1 MRRPRR
7 WHWGRRSSP
16 KHATCMNWP
25 SKRRLPRHT
34 LRGPTLPK
42 NRNTRCWPARKF
54 CTPSGSSPAP
64 GARRS
69 RAYWIGFIA
78 MADGPVLITGG
89 AGFIGSNLAAALL
102 EKGYSLRILDDLS
115 SGKRSNLAL
124 DNPRVE
130 LIEGDVADA
139 ALVAQVMRGCQAV
152 VHLAAVAS
160 VQASVE
166 DPVRTHQSNFIGTLN
181 VCEAMRQTGVKRVL
195 FASSAAVYG
204 NNGEGESIDEDTA
217 KAPLTP
223 YASDKLAG
231 EYYFDFYRR
240 QHGLEPV
247 VFRFFN
253 IFGPR
258 QDPSSPYSGVISIFS
273 ERAQKGLP
281 ITVFG
286 DGEQTR
292 DFVYVEDLVD
302 LLVQAIEKPQIEVGA
317 VNVGWNQATTLK
329 QMLEAL
335 GQVVG
340 ELPPV
345 SYGPARSGDIRHSRA
360 NNRRLLERFTYPA
373 QTPMSVGLA
382 RLLGR

>member
-1 MRRPRR
+1 
-7 WHWGRRSSP
+7 
-16 KHATCMNWP
+16 
-25 SKRRLPRHT
+25 
-34 LRGPTLPK
+34 
-42 NRNTRCWPARKF
+42 
-54 CTPSGSSPAP
+54 
-64 GARRS
+64 
-69 RAYWIGFIA
+69 
-78 MADGPVLITGG
+78 MADSPVLITGG
-89 AGFIGSNLAAALL
+89 AGFIGSHLTDALL
-102 EKGYSLRILDDLS
+102 ARGHAVRILDDLS
-115 SGKRSNLAL
+115 TGKHSNLPL

-130 LIEGDVADA
+130 LIVGDVANA
-139 ALVAQVMRGCQAV
+139 ALVAQAMAGCSAV
-152 VHLAAVAS
+152 AHLAAVAS
-160 VQASVE
+160 VQASVD

-204 NNGEGESIDEDTA
+204 NNGEGESIDEDTP

-223 YASDKLAG
+223 YAVDKLAS
-231 EYYFDFYRR
+231 EQYFDFYHR

-247 VFRFFN
+247 IFRFFN
-253 IFGPR
+253 IYGPR

-273 ERAQKGLP
+273 ERALKGLP

-302 LLVQAIEKPQIEVGA
+302 LLVQAIEMPRVEVGA

-335 GQVVG
+335 EAVVG
-340 ELPPV
+340 NLPPV

-360 NNRRLLERFTYPA
+360 NNRRLLERFSTTE
-373 QTPMSVGLA
+373 QTPMRVGLA

>member
-1 MRRPRR
+1 
-7 WHWGRRSSP
+7 
-16 KHATCMNWP
+16 
-25 SKRRLPRHT
+25 
-34 LRGPTLPK
+34 
-42 NRNTRCWPARKF
+42 
-54 CTPSGSSPAP
+54 
-64 GARRS
+64 
-69 RAYWIGFIA
+69 
-78 MADGPVLITGG
+78 MADSPVLITGG
-89 AGFIGSNLAAALL
+89 AGFIGSHLTDALL
-102 EKGYSLRILDDLS
+102 ARGHAVRILDDLS
-115 SGKRSNLAL
+115 TGKHSNLPL

-130 LIEGDVADA
+130 LIVGDVADA
-139 ALVAQVMRGCQAV
+139 ALVAQAMAGCSAV
-152 VHLAAVAS
+152 AHLAAVAS
-160 VQASVE
+160 VQASVD

-204 NNGEGESIDEDTA
+204 NNGEGESIDEDTP

-223 YASDKLAG
+223 YAVDKLAS
-231 EYYFDFYRR
+231 EQYFDFYHR

-247 VFRFFN
+247 IFRFFN
-253 IFGPR
+253 IYGPR

-273 ERAQKGLP
+273 ERALKGLP

-302 LLVQAIEKPQIEVGA
+302 LLVQAIEMPRVEVGA

-335 GQVVG
+335 EAVVG
-340 ELPPV
+340 KLPPV

-360 NNRRLLERFTYPA
+360 NNRRLLERFSTTE
-373 QTPMSVGLA
+373 QTPMRVGLA